1 MTMQNWVVG
10 HDTVVPMPVYSVAA
24 GMTWSGAAQAEPF
37 HATTAPPSSA
47 ARQYEVVGHEIESS
61 PPRGSM
67 VCSGDHRLA
76 AVRMD
81 TPAPFTAAHHEVVG
95 QEMAVASD
103 GPEVRDDT
111 HGSGSWFQVFPF
123 QSSTEAP
130 ITAVHWEVDGHET
143 PTRPDW

>member
-1 MTMQNWVVG
+1 MTMQNWMVG

-24 GMTWSGAAQAEPF
+24 GMTRSGAAHSEPF

-67 VCSGDHRLA
+67 VCSGDHRLEA
-76 AVRMD
+76 PVMD
-81 TPAPFTAAHHEVVG
+81 TPVPLTTAHQVVVG
-95 QEMAVASD
+95 QAMAVASD
-103 GPEVRDDT
+103 GPDVRDDV
-111 HGSGSWFQVFPF
+111 HGSGSSVQVFPF

-130 ITAVHWEVDGHET
+130 ITAVHWEDDGHET
-143 PTRPDW
+143 PTRPAW